1 VSRIARTVFPLL
13 VALAFASCASSPV
26 DLKESRRVLGTEN
39 DVRVDAEVWGD
50 KLSQSTTVTFKYDV
64 SNQRPT
70 SIAIAELLPAASYDP
85 DTQAV
90 TIDLGSEVPGEQF
103 LPRLVV
109 IGPGEK
115 RSFSAVA
122 HVNIMLPANRATSPM
137 TSYPKALQIK
147 LNFLNDPKPFEM
159 LVGIPERAVHDPKL
173 AADLFPQWL
182 ERNEVVLT
190 NTLPMRWGAE
200 DNPMP
205 NAAGR
210 RSRGTGPPRP

>member
-1 VSRIARTVFPLL
+1 VSRIGRTVFPLL
-13 VALAFASCASSPV
+13 FAIALASCASSPV
-26 DLKESRRVLGTEN
+26 NLNESRRVLGTEN

-50 KLSQSTTVTFKYDV
+50 KFSQSTSVTFKYDV
-64 SNQRPT
+64 TNQRPT
-70 SIAIAELLPAASYDP
+70 SIAIAELLPVASYDP

-122 HVNIMLPANRATSPM
+122 HVNILLPASRTGSALM
-137 TSYPKALQIK
+137 RYPNALQVK
-147 LNFLNDPKPFEM
+147 LNFLNDPQPFGM
-159 LVGIPERAVHDPKL
+159 LIGIPERAVHDPAL
-173 AADLFPQWL
+173 ATELFPKWL

-190 NTLPMRWGAE
+190 NTLPMRWSAE
-200 DNPMP
+200 EAPLP
-205 NAAGR
+205 AASGR
-210 RSRGTGPPRP
+210 RRRP

>member
-1 VSRIARTVFPLL
+1 MSRIVRAVFPLL
-13 VALAFASCASSPV
+13 AALAFASCASSPV
-26 DLKESRRVLGTEN
+26 DLQESRRALGTES

-50 KLSQSTTVTFKYDV
+50 KLSQSTTVPFKYDV
-64 SNQRPT
+64 TNQRPT
-70 SIAIAELLPAASYDP
+70 SIAIAELIPAASYDP
-85 DTQAV
+85 ETQAV
-90 TIDLGSEVPGEQF
+90 TIDVGTDVPGEEF
-103 LPRLVV
+103 LPRLIV

-115 RSFSAVA
+115 RSFSGVA
-122 HVNIMLPANRATSPM
+122 HVNIMLPVNRATSPM

-147 LNFLNDPKPFEM
+147 VNFLNDPQPFEM
-159 LVGIPERAVHDPKL
+159 LVGISERAVHDPKL
-173 AADLFPQWL
+173 AAELFPKWL

-210 RSRGTGPPRP
+210 RARGTGPPRP